1 MSFLYIIA
9 ASPEGPVKLGF
20 SADPQKRLKQLQTG
34 SAQVLALHHTE
45 EVDDARVKIA
55 ERALHR
61 LLGHKRLKGEW
72 FTVTVEEAVFEVM
85 HIRMCEG

>member
-9 ASPEGPVKLGF
+9 SSSEGPVKLGF

-34 SAQVLALHHTE
+34 SALVLSLHHVE
-45 EVDDARVKIA
+45 EVDSARVKIA
-55 ERALHR
+55 ERALHK

-72 FTVTVEEAVFEVM
+72 FNLSVEEAVFEVV
-85 HIRMCEG
+85 HVRMCEG